1 GHAAGL
7 QGGRH
12 LDRLHVAGRLR
23 EHEGEGP
30 EGRVHGAAAGQ
41 ARLGVRLHARRAH
54 EELLPRARVRRVV
67 HQPRG
72 RRADGEPLLLRER
85 RRDDPADRDQG
96 QVARAEAEHRRPERA
111 RPEERPHPELGG
123 ERERRRAR
131 MAGGASGLTARGG
144 NRRFPHVPP
153 SLQNDATSRDVAPPG
168 EARLRRKQ
176 AGMTAADVSA
186 PAAARRMQL
195 RAGRGWLALPTT
207 GFLVAVLIVPL
218 VLIGLYSVDLMTN
231 LVGVPTGFSVANWSE
246 FLPPGDNVFLNRFE
260 TSILITLLVSV
271 LAVLGAYPI
280 AYFLAFV
287 ARRRRYT
294 LLMLV
299 LAPFFTSYLLRV
311 IAWKVVLDNNGVVN
325 SALWQLGLRHHGD
338 GISWLIYSWFSVA
351 LVLFYSW
358 VPFVALPIY
367 VVLENLD
374 TRLLEAAQ
382 DLGGGR
388 LHVFRRITLPLSLPG
403 VIAAFV

>member
-1 GHAAGL
+1 
-7 QGGRH
+7 
-12 LDRLHVAGRLR
+12 
-23 EHEGEGP
+23 
-30 EGRVHGAAAGQ
+30 
-41 ARLGVRLHARRAH
+41 
-54 EELLPRARVRRVV
+54 
-67 HQPRG
+67 
-72 RRADGEPLLLRER
+72 
-85 RRDDPADRDQG
+85 
-96 QVARAEAEHRRPERA
+96 
-111 RPEERPHPELGG
+111 
-123 ERERRRAR
+123 
-131 MAGGASGLTARGG
+131 
-144 NRRFPHVPP
+144 
-153 SLQNDATSRDVAPPG
+153 
-168 EARLRRKQ
+168 
-176 AGMTAADVSA
+176 MTAADVSA

-246 FLPPGDNVFLNRFE
+246 FLPPGDNVFFNRFE

-403 VIAAFV
+403 VIAAFVFVLIPTTGEFIAPLLVGGPGSYMFGNSIQSFFSETPNWNYGAVLAVWLIAIVLVLLVLFGRFLSAGFKEARA